1 MQEFTEQFFDLVLD
15 LDENWQVVSVKADY
29 KKKEV
34 EIDIDYIGKKAECP
48 RTFELCGIYDHTPT
62 RRWRHLDLFDFKT
75 YLVCRLP
82 RIKNSNNKVITIIPP
97 WGSKSS
103 RCTNQFESRVIEM
116 LLGTRN
122 QTKTAI
128 LMNCSF
134 NQVNRIMHRSVDRGL
149 ERRPKDVAFSNLS
162 IDEKSFHKNHN
173 YVTVLSS
180 PLSSVVIDVCEGRT
194 KEAAMGLLKNTI
206 TEHNRDKVETI
217 SLDMWKAYIESVN
230 EVLPMAKKVHDR
242 FHLIKYLN
250 EALDKVR
257 RREVKEH
264 EELKNSRYALLK
276 NPENLTEK
284 QRIKFESIQ
293 AANLEVSKAWRIR
306 EDFKAIFKV
315 QSTQEALSL
324 FWKWGASVLRTNIEE
339 MKKVAKM
346 FNNHLNGVCNAMVE
360 SFSNAMAERLNG
372 KIQEVKST
380 ARGYRTFKNFRS
392 AILFFH
398 GGLSLHPL
406 NSQ

>member
-103 RCTNQFESRVIEM
+103 RCTNQSESRVIEM

-134 NQVNRIMHRSVDRGL
+134 NQVNRIMHRCRS
-149 ERRPKDVAFSNLS
+149 
-162 IDEKSFHKNHN
+162 
-173 YVTVLSS
+173 
-180 PLSSVVIDVCEGRT
+180 
-194 KEAAMGLLKNTI
+194 
-206 TEHNRDKVETI
+206 
-217 SLDMWKAYIESVN
+217 
-230 EVLPMAKKVHDR
+230 R
-242 FHLIKYLN
+242 FRKT
-250 EALDKVR
+250 
-257 RREVKEH
+257 
-264 EELKNSRYALLK
+264 S
-276 NPENLTEK
+276 
-284 QRIKFESIQ
+284 
-293 AANLEVSKAWRIR
+293 
-306 EDFKAIFKV
+306 
-315 QSTQEALSL
+315 
-324 FWKWGASVLRTNIEE
+324 
-339 MKKVAKM
+339 
-346 FNNHLNGVCNAMVE
+346 
-360 SFSNAMAERLNG
+360 
-372 KIQEVKST
+372 
-380 ARGYRTFKNFRS
+380 
-392 AILFFH
+392 
-398 GGLSLHPL
+398 
-406 NSQ
+406 